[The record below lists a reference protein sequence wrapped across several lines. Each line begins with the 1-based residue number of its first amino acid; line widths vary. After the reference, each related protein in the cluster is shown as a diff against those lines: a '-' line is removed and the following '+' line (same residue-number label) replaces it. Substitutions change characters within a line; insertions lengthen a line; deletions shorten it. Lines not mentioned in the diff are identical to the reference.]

1 MQPTIYSLNN
11 KNAYFINNFKIQF
24 YTRTNNLL
32 NSLVYNIII
41 YLA

>member
-11 KNAYFINNFKIQF
+11 INAYFINNFKIQF
-24 YTRTNNLL
+24 YTNNLL